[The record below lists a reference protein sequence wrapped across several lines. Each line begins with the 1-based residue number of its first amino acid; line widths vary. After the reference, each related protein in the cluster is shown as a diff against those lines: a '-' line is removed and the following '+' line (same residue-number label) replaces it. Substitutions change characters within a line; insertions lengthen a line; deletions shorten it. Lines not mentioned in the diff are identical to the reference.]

1 MVYDIEMNTKLI
13 CWQVSLVKDRNLI
26 EKQDED
32 QENLREMNGDIRHKE
47 VLDEKSMKEEDE
59 NPDRKRIIA
68 S

>member
-1 MVYDIEMNTKLI
+1 
-13 CWQVSLVKDRNLI
+13 
-26 EKQDED
+26 
-32 QENLREMNGDIRHKE
+32 MNGDIRHKE